1 MTRVLQ
7 AMAGAEHGG
16 AETYFVHL
24 VLALQRAG
32 LEQQAVIRRHAGRA
46 AALREGGVPT
56 TEFRF
61 GGRLDF
67 VTPFG
72 LRRAARAIAPDIVVT
87 WMSRASAMFPRG
99 PWVQIGRLGGYYGLK
114 YFRRCQHLVCNTPD
128 LVRHCVDQGWAPER
142 VHYWPNFLTP
152 AALPAQDRAAL
163 QTPKD
168 APLLLALGRLHRNKA
183 FDVLL
188 RAVAALPGTYLWLAG
203 EGPERAAL
211 ERLARELGVADRVR
225 FLGWRGD
232 REALYAAADLCIVPS
247 REEPF
252 GNVILDAWAAGVPL
266 IAARAVGPATFV
278 RDGDNGVLVPIDDSA
293 ALAGAIARLLAESDL
308 RRRLVEGGRA
318 SWQADHT
325 EAVVVRRWLDLFM
338 HVTV

>member
-1 MTRVLQ
+1 MRVLQ

-32 LEQQAVIRRHAGRA
+32 LDQQAVIRRHSGRA
-46 AALREGGVPT
+46 AALRAGGVPT

-61 GGRLDF
+61 GGKLDF
-67 VTPFG
+67 VTPLA
-72 LRRAARAIAPDIVVT
+72 LRRAADRIAPQIAVT
-87 WMSRASAMFPRG
+87 WMSRASAVFPRG

-128 LVRHCVDQGWAPER
+128 LVRHCVDEGWAPER
-142 VHYWPNFLTP
+142 VHYLPNFLTP
-152 AALPAQDRAAL
+152 AALPAQDRAGL
-163 QTPKD
+163 QTPND

-188 RAVAALPGTYLWLAG
+188 QAVAALPETFLWLAG
-203 EGPERAAL
+203 EGPERSAL
-211 ERLARELGVADRVR
+211 ERLARELGIASRVR

-266 IAARAVGPATFV
+266 IAARAVGPSTFV
-278 RDGDNGVLVPIDDSA
+278 RDGDNGVLVPIDDSV
-293 ALAGAIARLLAESDL
+293 ALAGAIARLLAEPGQ
-308 RRRLVEGGRA
+308 RQRLVAGGRA
-318 SWQADHT
+318 AWQADHT
-325 EAVVVRRWLDLFM
+325 EDVVVRRWLELFRQ
-338 HVTV
+338 VTT